1 MNLGNAIKNQR
12 KIIGMS
18 QGELAKQIQKTQ
30 SYLSL
35 IEKNKKE
42 PNLSV
47 LKEISE
53 VLQIPLPI
61 LFFKSIEETDIKED
75 KKFIFNSLD
84 TIINSV
90 FLDEK

>member
-53 VLQIPLPI
+53 VLEIPLPI
-61 LFFKSIEETDIKED
+61 LFFKSIEDTDIKED

-84 TIINSV
+84 AIINSV

>member
-1 MNLGNAIKNQR
+1 
-12 KIIGMS
+12 MS

>member
-1 MNLGNAIKNQR
+1 
-12 KIIGMS
+12 MS

-61 LFFKSIEETDIKED
+61 LFFKSVEETDIKED

>member
-53 VLQIPLPI
+53 VLQMPLPI

-84 TIINSV
+84 AIINSV